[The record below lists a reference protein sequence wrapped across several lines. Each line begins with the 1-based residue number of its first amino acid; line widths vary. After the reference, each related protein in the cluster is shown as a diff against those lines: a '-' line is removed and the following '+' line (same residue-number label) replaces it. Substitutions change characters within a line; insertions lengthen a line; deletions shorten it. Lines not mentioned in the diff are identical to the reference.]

1 MVASDRNSAWNGG
14 ISKKEPFSALITGG
28 GGVHE
33 GRGPR
38 NSPALSSLSA
48 LENLLHSASLSP
60 GGPHHR
66 LLRSPAPSHICV

>member
-14 ISKKEPFSALITGG
+14 ISKTEPFSALRTGG
-28 GGVHE
+28 GGVHD

-38 NSPALSSLSA
+38 DSPALSSLSA

-66 LLRSPAPSHICV
+66 LLQSPAPSHICV